1 MTDRPNILLFMA
13 DNQPADLLGC
23 YGNDEVSTPHLDAL
37 AARGHRFEQAYCV
50 NAMCSPCR
58 ASVLTGLMPS
68 QHGLHNWLDD
78 RLIGQWPENWSAI
91 AEFNA
96 LPAMLKQAG
105 YATALIGKFHLGV
118 PFVPQLAFD
127 HWVTFTHGHTTSFY
141 NNEVI
146 DDYQRYQFAGHT
158 VDFFTDKTI
167 EFLEHRAGQDSPF
180 FAFVPYN
187 GPYGHWP
194 AIKGRAENE
203 FASLYDD
210 SDMHSIPREGLNADV
225 LERFGLRVQ
234 EGGGVREQFKGPLLL
249 PNNVE
254 SLRNFFS
261 QVSLIDHGVGRI
273 LQTLERLGLDD
284 NTIVIYTADHG
295 FSLGHNGIWG
305 HGAAA
310 FPASA
315 HRASYHIPLIVA
327 GAGTRAG
334 ATHAGL
340 VSQLDL
346 FPTLTALSGAEGG
359 AEGGVGPGTSG
370 PSLPSAGRDLSAIL
384 SGRGAPDDREQARS
398 VFMEQEETRAIRTP
412 DWLYAARFRGAPGFQ
427 LGDELYDLRQD
438 PLERYNLI
446 DSPDHA
452 ETAAGLRAEVEAFFD
467 RYSQPQYDLW
477 TGGRAKSNVTFNGFW
492 QDAWG
497 PDWQPLL

>member
-1 MTDRPNILLFMA
+1 
-13 DNQPADLLGC
+13 
-23 YGNDEVSTPHLDAL
+23 
-37 AARGHRFEQAYCV
+37 
-50 NAMCSPCR
+50 
-58 ASVLTGLMPS
+58 
-68 QHGLHNWLDD
+68 
-78 RLIGQWPENWSAI
+78 
-91 AEFNA
+91 
-96 LPAMLKQAG
+96 
-105 YATALIGKFHLGV
+105 
-118 PFVPQLAFD
+118 
-127 HWVTFTHGHTTSFY
+127 
-141 NNEVI
+141 
-146 DDYQRYQFAGHT
+146 
-158 VDFFTDKTI
+158 
-167 EFLEHRAGQDSPF
+167 
-180 FAFVPYN
+180 
-187 GPYGHWP
+187 P

-203 FASLYDD
+203 FAELYDD
-210 SDMHSIPREGLNADV
+210 SDMHSIPREGLSADV

-254 SLRNFFS
+254 ALRNFFS

-273 LQTLERLGLDD
+273 LQTLDRLGLDD

-315 HRASYHIPLIVA
+315 HRASYNIPLIVA
-327 GAGTRAG
+327 GGETRAG

-346 FPTLTALSGAEGG
+346 FPTLAALGGTGTGA
-359 AEGGVGPGTSG
+359 

-384 SGRGAPDDREQARS
+384 TGRGAPDDGQQDRA

-412 DWLYAARFRGAPGFQ
+412 DWLYAARFLGAPGFA

-438 PLERYNLI
+438 PLEQTNLI
-446 DSPDHA
+446 DSPQHA
-452 ETAAGLRAEVEAFFD
+452 ETAAGLRAEVEAFFEC
-467 RYSQPQYDLW
+467 YSQPQYDLW